1 MNALLQSLKA
11 LGPLRVAALA
21 IVAIGTFGFLIAI
34 SMRTPHDRMALLY
47 ADLDMREVA
56 RMTEELDR
64 QHIPNEVKGDNQVFV
79 SADAVTQARVLLA
92 KSGLPSGGSIG
103 YEIFDRG
110 DGFAANQFQQRIAQL
125 RALEGE
131 LGRTIRAINGVR
143 AARVHL
149 VLPTREPFS
158 RSQQE
163 AQASVLITA
172 SGANRLDRESVLAIT
187 SLVAAAVP
195 GLRPASISVIDSNGT
210 LLSRAQDQQE
220 GSARAESLLQLRTQM
235 EARTAHAVEAMLE
248 SSLGPGRVRVQA
260 AIELDYDQVHE
271 QVEKF
276 DPDGQV
282 VRSTQ
287 TTTDSSKSTE
297 GSNNV
302 SVQNNLPNADAANA
316 ANGTQDQKQEET
328 SNYEIGKTV
337 RTVTHDQP
345 QVKRITVAVLVDG
358 TAARGAEGVVAWKER
373 TPEELD
379 RIGRLVKSS
388 IGFDDKRGDQ
398 VDVVN
403 MQFVRDEDGAPAP
416 PATLLGLGLDRND
429 LFALVRPVVIGL
441 IGLLALT
448 FVLRPM
454 VFRLTALP
462 GAGTAGLLPGDA
474 GGDPYA
480 MGGRL
485 DHSGLAAGMLDAP
498 GRAGAMAAA
507 RQIQGGSPDDLAL
520 LTDDS
525 MINVANI
532 DGQLRASAIR
542 RIAQLVDKHPDE
554 TLSIV
559 RSWMQEG
566 AG

>member
-498 GRAGAMAAA
+498 GRAGAIAAA

>member
-1 MNALLQSLKA
+1 MNALLQSLRA

-149 VLPTREPFS
+149 VLPAREPFS

-220 GSARAESLLQLRTQM
+220 GSARAESLLQMRTQM

-248 SSLGPGRVRVQA
+248 SSLGPGRVHVQA
-260 AIELDYDQVHE
+260 SIELDYDQVHE

-287 TTTDSSKSTE
+287 TTTDSSKSSE

-302 SVQNNLPNADAANA
+302 SVQNNLPNADAATA

-358 TAARGAEGVVAWKER
+358 TAARGADGVVAWKER
-373 TPEELD
+373 APEDLE

-388 IGFDDKRGDQ
+388 IGFDEKRGDQ

-403 MQFVRDEDGAPAP
+403 MQFVRDEDGAAAP
-416 PATLLGLGLDRND
+416 PTTLLGLGLDRND
-429 LFALVRPVVIGL
+429 LFALIRPVVIGL

-480 MGGRL
+480 AGGRL
-485 DHSGLAAGMLDAP
+485 DGAGHGAGMLDAP
-498 GRAGAMAAA
+498 GRGGAMAMA
-507 RQIQGGSPDDLAL
+507 RQIQGGGADDLAL

-566 AG
+566 AS